1 MGSLLMT
8 VTHKSYDLEMAIRV
22 LYLSFL
28 AAFTFLVLLSAE
40 AYAGPTRDCMHCA
53 TDINKAVEDCADI
66 PPDDEHALL
75 KCIED
80 AMISAAD
87 CIGCI
92 CEILMTIY
100 GMDLEPCHARF

>member
-1 MGSLLMT
+1 
-8 VTHKSYDLEMAIRV
+8 
-22 LYLSFL
+22 
-28 AAFTFLVLLSAE
+28 
-40 AYAGPTRDCMHCA
+40 MHCA

-100 GMDLEPCHARF
+100 GMDLEPCHAWFEFFLSFRNIILYIEYWIFY

>member
-1 MGSLLMT
+1 
-8 VTHKSYDLEMAIRV
+8 
-22 LYLSFL
+22 
-28 AAFTFLVLLSAE
+28 
-40 AYAGPTRDCMHCA
+40 MHCA

-66 PPDDEHALL
+66 PPDDQHALL

-100 GMDLEPCHARF
+100 GMDLEPCHA

>member
-1 MGSLLMT
+1 MGIVFILT
-8 VTHKSYDLEMAIRV
+8 VTGKGEEHKMAIRIS
-22 LYLSFL
+22 YLSMLVAL
-28 AAFTFLVLLSAE
+28 AFLVLLSAQ

-100 GMDLEPCHARF
+100 GMDLEPCHA